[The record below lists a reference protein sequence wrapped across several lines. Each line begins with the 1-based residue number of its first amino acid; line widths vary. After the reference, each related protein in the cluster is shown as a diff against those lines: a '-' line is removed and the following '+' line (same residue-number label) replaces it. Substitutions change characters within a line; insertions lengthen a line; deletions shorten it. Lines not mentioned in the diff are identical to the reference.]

1 MHCLSYRNFKAPL
14 REKLEE
20 GIVVL
25 DSGCG
30 PAAWTFEMAKEF
42 PNSKFY
48 GVDINLNELPEGDR
62 PDNCEFQ
69 VANISE
75 HIPYPDNTFDYIYQ
89 RLLMMGL
96 THDSWDNVCRIGS
109 NGLTKVPCINT
120 LII

>member
-48 GVDINLNELPEGDR
+48 GVDITPNEFPEGDR

-89 RLLMMGL
+89 RLLIMGL
-96 THDSWDNVCRIGS
+96 THDSWNNVCIIGS
-109 NGLTKVPCINT
+109 NGLTKVPCINI

>member
-1 MHCLSYRNFKAPL
+1 MHCLQYRNFKAPL

-20 GIVVL
+20 GITVL

-30 PAAWTFEMAKEF
+30 PAAWTFDMAKEF

-48 GVDINLNELPEGDR
+48 GVDITPNELPNTEK

-69 VANISE
+69 IANISE
-75 HIPYPDNTFDYIYQ
+75 HIPYPDNTFDYIFQ
-89 RLLMMGL
+89 RLLIMGL
-96 THDSWDNVCRIGS
+96 THESWDNVYGIR
-109 NGLTKVPCINT
+109 NNDLTEVFCVNI